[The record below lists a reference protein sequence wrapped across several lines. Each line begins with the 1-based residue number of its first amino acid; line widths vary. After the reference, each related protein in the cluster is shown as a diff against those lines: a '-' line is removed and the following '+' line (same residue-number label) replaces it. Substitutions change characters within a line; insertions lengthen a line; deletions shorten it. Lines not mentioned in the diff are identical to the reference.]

1 MLENIQHTLTQAGF
15 IVDYVEAR
23 TPELQ
28 KIEAFNQNVI
38 LFVAAK
44 LGTTRLLDNVQV
56 KYTA

>member
-1 MLENIQHTLTQAGF
+1 MVNIASTLTQAGF

-28 KIEAFNQNVI
+28 KIEEFTQNVV

-44 LGTTRLLDNVQV
+44 IGATRLIDNLQVQHN
-56 KYTA
+56 A